1 MNLEQGAATS
11 NKEPE
16 KAWPSLHVT
25 ENKKDEER
33 RSNFSERCQ
42 RESSNERLIEYCE
55 EEDEECNEAV
65 SGKLA
70 IHLDTGET
78 SREFCINRVDDAH
91 SRRSQTREESV
102 TCGSELEKPLFIKKF
117 FQTNVETSSDRA
129 SSDNEAP
136 PVPPP
141 RSKSKE
147 SSVVVV
153 GGQKT
158 DRCCSPGLECN
169 LIYDSVAT
177 DQPDKVMEAT
187 SSTRATDA
195 RLPCSVPLPEIYSNI
210 SHSLLQQ
217 IFVLQLFSVVVTTNI
232 WILQPIC
239 SVTTVVLK

>member
-1 MNLEQGAATS
+1 MSGICSLSDRQSGPIDRTPVTPGSDNNRNILKKYEVNYMNLEQGAATS

-70 IHLDTGET
+70 IHLNTGET

-102 TCGSELEKPLFIKKF
+102 TCGSELEKPLFIKKYQGRF
-117 FQTNVETSSDRA
+117 FRRTLRHPRTGRARTTRLRRCLRRGARARSRAWWWSGARKQTDVAVRA
-129 SSDNEAP
+129 LS
-136 PVPPP
+136 
-141 RSKSKE
+141 
-147 SSVVVV
+147 
-153 GGQKT
+153 
-158 DRCCSPGLECN
+158 
-169 LIYDSVAT
+169 
-177 DQPDKVMEAT
+177 AT
-187 SSTRATDA
+187 SFMTVS
-195 RLPCSVPLPEIYSNI
+195 PLT
-210 SHSLLQQ
+210 SL
-217 IFVLQLFSVVVTTNI
+217 I
-232 WILQPIC
+232 
-239 SVTTVVLK
+239 K